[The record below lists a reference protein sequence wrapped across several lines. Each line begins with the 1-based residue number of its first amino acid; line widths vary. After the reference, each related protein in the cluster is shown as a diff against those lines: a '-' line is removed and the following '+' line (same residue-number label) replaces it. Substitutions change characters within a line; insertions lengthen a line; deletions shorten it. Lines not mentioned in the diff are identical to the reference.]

1 MKRNAAVHGALASRS
16 VSKPSIETAGPGWSS
31 ILAPRAPDGRL
42 GADASVPCH
51 GRECVRFARRSPSA
65 GRGVRPMRPRQG
77 LLLALTVA
85 LAWCAPGATL
95 FAPAAAAANVR
106 HCPNQRIPNQ
116 GIPVSVWSIAV
127 QNTPCAA
134 AREALASAIVWRFAT
149 PAWNLDSNGVPTRWA
164 PPGWRRCT
172 VLGLWVNARSWS
184 DGNVRGSVNRC
195 TASGG
200 RVLRFSWVHTGP
212 WWVNET
218 GCHQGCPVTRTKP

>member
-1 MKRNAAVHGALASRS
+1 MRPLRPTLAECGPRCQTNASPPRSALGPHRRSCVVCAGSHPFRSCSSGGQRPTVQTSGYPTRVFPCRFGRSRS
-16 VSKPSIETAGPGWSS
+16 RTRRAQRLARLWLLPSSGASLRRPG
-31 ILAPRAPDGRL
+31 
-42 GADASVPCH
+42 
-51 GRECVRFARRSPSA
+51 
-65 GRGVRPMRPRQG
+65 
-77 LLLALTVA
+77 
-85 LAWCAPGATL
+85 
-95 FAPAAAAANVR
+95 
-106 HCPNQRIPNQ
+106 
-116 GIPVSVWSIAV
+116 
-127 QNTPCAA
+127 
-134 AREALASAIVWRFAT
+134 
-149 PAWNLDSNGVPTRWA
+149 NLDSNGVPTRWA